1 MGITFNADE
10 VFQIAVKIEQ
20 NGAVFY
26 RKAAQIVKDTQS
38 KGMLETLAAYEH
50 QHETMFAKLRDALNA
65 GGNTPLTFDPEG
77 DTARYLG
84 ALADRRVF
92 DMTADP
98 SSQLTGSES
107 MKDILQLAIQAEKNS
122 IVLYVGLQEL
132 VTEPL
137 QKNEV
142 YRILREEMG
151 HVTLLTEKLVALSE

>member
-1 MGITFNADE
+1 MGIAFNADE

-26 RKAAQIVKDTQS
+26 RKAATIVKDPKS
-38 KGMLETLAAYEH
+38 KEILETLAFYEH
-50 QHETMFAKLRDALNA
+50 QHESLFANLRDAVLA
-65 GGNTPLTFDPEG
+65 GGKIPASFDPECE
-77 DTARYLG
+77 TARYLA

-98 SSQLTGSES
+98 SSQLMGTES
-107 MKDILQLAIQAEKNS
+107 MKDILHLAIQAEKNS

-132 VTEPL
+132 ITDPL
-137 QKNEV
+137 QKNDV

-151 HVTLLTEKLVALSE
+151 HVTLLSDKLVSLGE